1 MWWQN
6 LNSKVADTLVEIC
19 RGMVMGTAP
28 AALEDWLKVP
38 KNAPDVKE
46 DVAAVA
52 VEEEA
57 DNLTRTGIRISNFT
71 KATCLVIDFAA
82 ASEAILAAA

>member
-1 MWWQN
+1 MPWTGDGH
-6 LNSKVADTLVEIC
+6 SPCCK
-19 RGMVMGTAP
+19 
-28 AALEDWLKVP
+28 EDWLKVP

-52 VEEEA
+52 VGEEA
-57 DNLTRTGIRISNFT
+57 DNLTRTGIRIPNYT
-71 KATCLVIDFAA
+71 KATCMVIDFAA